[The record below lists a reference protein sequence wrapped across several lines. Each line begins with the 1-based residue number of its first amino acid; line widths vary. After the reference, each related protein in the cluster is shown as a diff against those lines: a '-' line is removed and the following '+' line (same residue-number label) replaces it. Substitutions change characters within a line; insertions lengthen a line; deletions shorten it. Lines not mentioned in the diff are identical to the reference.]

1 VAGGMQTR
9 QRFDPPPTEK
19 GEATKR
25 RILEVAAKAFAESGY
40 DGTSL
45 NDVIRDAGATKGGFY
60 FHFPSK
66 EALALEV
73 LQDKR
78 ERWAG
83 RVLAASMRHERAFEQ
98 LRAIPDAL
106 CDLYEQDPSAAAIG
120 RLCQDLSENPVLRPQ
135 ITPQFTT
142 WVDLTASI
150 IRKAQAQGDVRP
162 EVDPIDAAWVAV
174 GSFIGIE
181 MVSAMM
187 TGLADLRQ
195 RNRPYLELFSR
206 AIATEAGSDHFE

>member
-1 VAGGMQTR
+1 VKPIVETK
-9 QRFDPPPTEK
+9 QRFEAPPTEK

-25 RILEVAAKAFAESGY
+25 RILEVAAQAFAEKGY

-45 NDVIRDAGATKGGFY
+45 NDVIRGSRATKGGFY

-73 LQDKR
+73 LRDKR

-83 RVLAASMRHERAFEQ
+83 RVLNATMRHERAIDQ
-98 LRAIPDAL
+98 LRAIPTAL
-106 CDLYEQDPSAAAIG
+106 CDLYEQDPSATAIG
-120 RLCQDLSENPVLRPQ
+120 RICQDLSQDPALRSQ

-142 WVDLTASI
+142 WYDLTASI
-150 IRKAQAQGDVRP
+150 ISKAQDEGDLP
-162 EVDPIDAAWVAV
+162 PDIDAQAMARILVAA
-174 GSFIGIE
+174 FIGVE

-187 TGLADLRQ
+187 TGFADLRE
-195 RNRPYLELFSR
+195 RVNEYLELFER
-206 AIATEAGSDHFE
+206 MAIVAAPEHTS

>member
-1 VAGGMQTR
+1 MDVK
-9 QRFDPPPTEK
+9 QRLDTPLTDR
-19 GEATKR
+19 GEATRR
-25 RILEVAAKAFAESGY
+25 RILEVAARAFAEKGY

-73 LQDKR
+73 LRDKR

-83 RVLAASMRHERAFEQ
+83 RVLNATMHHERAIDQ
-98 LRAIPDAL
+98 LRAIPTAL
-106 CDLYEQDPSAAAIG
+106 CDLYEQDPSATAIG
-120 RLCQDLSENPVLRPQ
+120 RICQDLSQDPALRPQ

-142 WVDLTASI
+142 WYDLTASI
-150 IRKAQAQGDVRP
+150 IRKAQDEGDLP
-162 EVDPIDAAWVAV
+162 ADIDAQAMARTLVAAY
-174 GSFIGIE
+174 IGIE

-187 TGLADLRQ
+187 TGLADLRE
-195 RNRPYLELFSR
+195 RVDEYLQLFERFVTVTTS
-206 AIATEAGSDHFE
+206 AQPS